1 MKIYTTLKNFI
12 KQNER
17 LYSIYQSIR
26 YPKAASIKNLFR
38 KVNKKISS
46 EHLNGFFF
54 DGQNSWVR
62 VYDNLE
68 FFYVESQL
76 GGLLGLERKSGFETT
91 EIDFL
96 KKNFH
101 DGGVFIDI
109 GANFGLYSVFTS
121 KKFSNAQIH
130 SFEPVPDTF
139 KIFSKNIT
147 HNGCANV
154 KINNLGLS
162 YKNDVLKFT
171 NDQYAGNHIILESDR
186 NDLVSVAVTTLD
198 AYAEEN
204 RLSKI
209 DFIKCDVEGAEL
221 FVLQGAKNI
230 IERDHPLILIEIY
243 DGWTQRFNYSAQDV
257 IHYLTNFGY
266 NVKIIDNETKK
277 IEDYPNASADGTDFI
292 FYYGENITL

>member
-1 MKIYTTLKNFI
+1 MKMYDVLKRFI
-12 KQNER
+12 KQNEP
-17 LYSIYQSIR
+17 LYSTYQSIR

-46 EHLNGFFF
+46 EHLSGFFF

-68 FFYVESQL
+68 FLYVESQL

-96 KKNFH
+96 KKNFR
-101 DGGVFIDI
+101 DGGLLIDI
-109 GANFGLYSVFTS
+109 GANFGLYSVFTG
-121 KKFSNAQIH
+121 KKFPNSQIH

-139 KIFSKNIT
+139 KILSQNIE
-147 HNGCANV
+147 HNGCNNV

-162 YKNDVLKFT
+162 YKKDTLKFT
-171 NDQYAGNHIILESDR
+171 NDQYAGNHIIFDSERD
-186 NDLVSVAVTTLD
+186 DLVSIDVTTLD
-198 AYAEEN
+198 GYAEEN
-204 RLSKI
+204 HLSKI
-209 DFIKCDVEGAEL
+209 NFIKCDVEGAEL

-257 IHYLTNFGY
+257 IDYLTNFGY
-266 NVKIIDNETKK
+266 SVKVINAQTKV
-277 IEDYPNASADGTDFI
+277 IENYSKGSSNGTDFI
-292 FYYGENITL
+292 FFYGETIAL